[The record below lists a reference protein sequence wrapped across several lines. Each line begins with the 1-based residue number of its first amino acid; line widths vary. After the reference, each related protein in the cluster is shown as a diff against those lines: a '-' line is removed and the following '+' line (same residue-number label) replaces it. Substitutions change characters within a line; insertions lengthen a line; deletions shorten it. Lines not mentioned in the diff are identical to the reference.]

1 MYSLSSRVKNRRPVS
16 PIKILALAFLLSIAI
31 YLVARI
37 FHVERYF
44 FKGPQTI
51 VQLITNTGLKSTN
64 NRVNVLLLGI
74 GGEGHEGPDLTD
86 TIILASIDKSGKDPV
101 IISIPRD
108 LWAPG
113 VGAKIN
119 AAYAFG
125 QEKNGKGLEL
135 AKNTVS
141 QLFDIPIHYAAR
153 IDFDGF
159 IKAVD
164 LTGGLD
170 VTVDTPF
177 TDYKYPIA
185 DHEDDLCGLTI
196 ETQEKDGKTIQVV
209 KDATGSAVPLEEIS
223 EENDPFTCRY
233 ETISF
238 TQGSNLFD
246 GTTTL
251 KFVRS
256 RHGTNGEGSD
266 FARSA
271 RQEKIINAFRTKVMS
286 TQTFLDPQTI
296 LGLVKTFSKS
306 IDTDITS
313 DDVPYFVKLAKNA
326 QGQETRRIILDS
338 DQENSLLEIGNS
350 ADYGGQFA
358 LIPKGGSWT
367 NLAESIQAEIFK
379 NQQEKPDR

>member
-185 DHEDDLCGLTI
+185 DHEDDRCGLTI